1 MTLPLLS
8 QSTSVGSR
16 KSSFQALNRSLSWHV
31 WMGSPVQL
39 LEVKDLMVGEWCRN
53 KRHGGWRHNQI
64 KQLMIWIIDLAQSLS
79 LGD

>member
-1 MTLPLLS
+1 
-8 QSTSVGSR
+8 
-16 KSSFQALNRSLSWHV
+16 
-31 WMGSPVQL
+31 MGSPVQL

-79 LGD
+79 LED